1 MSGHELTIVLFAYLL
16 IIAVVL
22 FDIKTGIGFWK
33 DILVA
38 SILSIVQLI
47 GIGSVILLFLK
58 LKLENLN
65 LMFVTLFFIN
75 ASFIALRRFQFKA
88 YSKLKGF
95 LIILFSIS
103 TVSTISLLT
112 LYTAGILHFKA
123 SSIIPLAG
131 IVAAA
136 GMRSLSLSFSY
147 YKTRLRDLEET
158 ILGMAALGAG
168 DIEIF
173 KFIFRELI
181 LDITAPVRDM
191 LRSSGIVHIPGVMV
205 GLLIAGVSPVK
216 AAVVQFAIL
225 SIMIF
230 QSIFVPAITLFLL
243 VKLYG
248 LKIKVWDERK
258 GRKTD

>member
-1 MSGHELTIVLFAYLL
+1 MLGHELTIILFAYLL

-47 GIGSVILLFLK
+47 GIGFVILFLLK
-58 LKLENLN
+58 LKLESLN
-65 LMFVTLFFIN
+65 LIFVILFFIN
-75 ASFIALRRFQFKA
+75 ASLIALRRFSFKA

-95 LIILFSIS
+95 FIVLFSIS

-112 LYTAGILHFKA
+112 LYTAGILHLKA
-123 SSIIPLAG
+123 NSIIPLAG
-131 IVAAA
+131 IIAAA

-147 YKTRLRDLEET
+147 YKTRLRDLEEI

-205 GLLIAGVSPVK
+205 GLLIAGILPVK
-216 AAVVQFAIL
+216 AAVIQFAIL
-225 SIMIF
+225 STMIF
-230 QSIFVPAITLFLL
+230 QFTFVPTITLFLL

-248 LKIKVWDERK
+248 LKIEV
-258 GRKTD
+258 